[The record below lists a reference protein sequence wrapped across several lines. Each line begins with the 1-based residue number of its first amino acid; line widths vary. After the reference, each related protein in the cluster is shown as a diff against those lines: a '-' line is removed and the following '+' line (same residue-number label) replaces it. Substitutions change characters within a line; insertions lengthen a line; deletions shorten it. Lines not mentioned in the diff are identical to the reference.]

1 MSHTP
6 FTTLGG
12 TLTIDFLNTLQMQ
25 QGQRV
30 DLLQTSEDVNRWLDL
45 MVASQKLVPLQKA
58 QLVRGPGFFMDQL
71 REFRLD
77 CRTFL
82 QMHQPFEQMASW
94 MAGFVDQ
101 SPLTFRIDAHDGVV
115 TIPIKGAT
123 VGLLSLLAYDW
134 LKLKKIDYHSIRQCE
149 NAHCM
154 AYFLNSSGRRKWC
167 AMETC
172 GNRQKSYRHYRKVKE
187 DSYTRVRATHS
198 HPTNAC

>member
-25 QGQRV
+25 QGQPV
-30 DLLQTSEDVNRWLDL
+30 DLLQTQEDVIRWLDL
-45 MVASQKLVPLQKA
+45 MVASRKLFPLQKV
-58 QLVRGPGFFMDQL
+58 QLVSDSGFCLDHL

-77 CRTFL
+77 CRKSL
-82 QMHQPFEQMASW
+82 QVRQPFEQMASW
-94 MAGFVDQ
+94 MARLVDQ
-101 SPLTFRIDAHDGVV
+101 SPLTFRIDGQEGVV
-115 TIPIKGAT
+115 AVPIKGAT
-123 VGLLSLLAYDW
+123 AGLLSLLAYDW
-134 LKLKKIDYHSIRQCE
+134 LKLDQIDYFSIKQCE
-149 NAHCM
+149 NPHCM

-187 DSYTRVRATHS
+187 DAHS
-198 HPTNAC
+198 EVSVTPSPSKNTF